1 MKKLILI
8 LGLIVT
14 LGFGSTMEEAKYAYT
29 KKDYKK
35 VFKIYENLASYGN
48 PKAQFNLGF
57 MYRDGIFVK
66 RDYSKAMEWFS
77 KSAEQEIAEAENEI
91 GVLYFDGKGFKTNKQ
106 LGLKW
111 FKKSASKGY
120 CIAEYN
126 LAVQYEKGKYLT
138 KNLSL
143 ASELY
148 YSSCKGT
155 NKYSLCENGYK
166 SACRD
171 YKNLKEKGYI
181 SDKEK

>member
-8 LGLIVT
+8 LGLTVT
-14 LGFGSTMEEAKYAYT
+14 LCFSSTMEEAKYAYT
-29 KKDYKK
+29 KKDYEKA
-35 VFKIYENLASYGN
+35 FKIYENLASNGN

-57 MYRDGIFVK
+57 MYRDGIFVEK
-66 RDYSKAMEWFS
+66 NYSKAMEWFQ
-77 KSAEQEIAEAENEI
+77 KSAEKGLAESENEI
-91 GVLYFDGKGFKTNKQ
+91 GCLYYDGKGFKSDPKRGVN
-106 LGLKW
+106 W
-111 FKKSASKGY
+111 FIKSASKGY

-155 NKYSLCENGYK
+155 NTYSLCENGYK